1 MSKHTTIPKH
11 AMQVCEGSPLA
22 TASISRGGSGG
33 KERQDLLSDDVVV
46 MRRVHLERAVV
57 GPEVYGRGDA
67 RDAALVDHL
76 RSLGTANRELQ
87 VGILLPVAEE
97 ERKLGEKAVIDVA
110 NQFNSGRARVAR
122 NAAFEVRGASNE
134 RFPPLEV
141 VFILDL
147 DARKRYSALWW
158 GGVSLTTALSSLLI
172 SPAAS
177 SPVYC
182 IWAMLPRPVA
192 NMLSLSGF
200 FQNTV
205 SGDVIEGLDCA
216 TDGKRSVVVESL
228 RRPYRGSCAGVRVG
242 STFVSA
248 VARQAERLLPIAHVQ
263 PPSLRPVTGHQVN
276 CQ

>member
-1 MSKHTTIPKH
+1 MYDEGRKKRIQRRATISEHVTIYKHAIMSKDAT
-11 AMQVCEGSPLA
+11 QVYEGSPLA
-22 TASISRGGSGG
+22 TARLPRGGRGG

-87 VGILLPVAEE
+87 VGILLPVSEE
-97 ERKLGEKAVIDVA
+97 ERDLGEEAVVDVA
-110 NQFNSGRARVAR
+110 NQLDGGWARVAR

-141 VFILDL
+141 VFILNL
-147 DARKRYSALWW
+147 DAGKQDSALRW
-158 GGVSLTTALSSLLI
+158 GGVLLTTALSSLLI

-192 NMLSLSGF
+192 NMLSRSGF

-205 SGDVIEGLDCA
+205 SRDVIEGLDCA
-216 TDGKRSVVVESL
+216 TDG
-228 RRPYRGSCAGVRVG
+228 
-242 STFVSA
+242 
-248 VARQAERLLPIAHVQ
+248 
-263 PPSLRPVTGHQVN
+263 
-276 CQ
+276 